1 MTADNFWFV
10 LAVIAFI
17 FAAIFRRHQIHTHDA
32 NVVSWTRIIVV
43 SAGLAAVGLL
53 VKLL

>member
-1 MTADNFWFV
+1 MTADNFWFI
-10 LAVIAFI
+10 LAVGVFVYQVL
-17 FAAIFRRHQIHTHDA
+17 FRRHQIHTQA
-32 NVVSWTRIIVV
+32 TNVLTWTRIITV